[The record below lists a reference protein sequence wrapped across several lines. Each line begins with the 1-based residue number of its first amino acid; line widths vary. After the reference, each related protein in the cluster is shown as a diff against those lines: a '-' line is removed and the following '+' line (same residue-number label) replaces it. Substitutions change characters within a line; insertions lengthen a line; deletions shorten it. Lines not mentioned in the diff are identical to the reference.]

1 METMK
6 QSHHIYPKSNGEDEI
21 DGDEEEDVDQD
32 FEDEILSDEDH
43 IEDEEEDEDSLMQK
57 WNVHESERIIASQN
71 ISSWTNS
78 FRKQFV
84 LVEETDDREQI
95 VAEYKRLWRPFTDQ
109 TLMSQLLYQVD
120 KVLIEEEMMMDEEVN
135 GDGDASQPTPI
146 VTNTTNQYAISDS
159 DSDEEDDG
167 FCMKKVRYDQFGR
180 RIVEE

>member
-120 KVLIEEEMMMDEEVN
+120 KVLIEEEMMGEEVN